1 MLLFFSGET
10 INTFRGTGVLE
21 VNNPK
26 RMNDNQLLKECLR
39 GDTEKF
45 KVIVEKYR
53 GKTLALAVNVLGNR
67 QDAED
72 ACQEAFLQVYSH
84 LNAFDFKK
92 NFSNWLFS
100 ILYKRCLDQLR
111 KRQRFFSFFKKSKGV
126 YEELAGSQALRF
138 SKQDPVPHG
147 MLEKLSPK
155 ERSSLYLWA
164 VEGYTGKEIA
174 EILGCSPGTA
184 RIHLFKARKKIKSLL
199 EKEDV

>member
-1 MLLFFSGET
+1 MKKSKG
-10 INTFRGTGVLE
+10 
-21 VNNPK
+21 
-26 RMNDNQLLKECLR
+26 MNDSQLLKECLG

-45 KVIVEKYR
+45 KVVVEKYR
-53 GKTLALAVNVLGNR
+53 GKTLALALNILGNR

-84 LNAFDFKK
+84 LNKFDFKRD
-92 NFSNWLFS
+92 FSNWLFS

-111 KRQRFFSFFKKSKGV
+111 KRRRFFSFFKKSKGE

-138 SKQDPVPHG
+138 SKQNPLPHG

-155 ERSSLYLWA
+155 ERSSLCLWA
-164 VEGYTGKEIA
+164 SEGYTGKEIA
-174 EILGCSPGTA
+174 EVLGCAPSTA

-199 EKEDV
+199 EKEHV

>member
-1 MLLFFSGET
+1 
-10 INTFRGTGVLE
+10 
-21 VNNPK
+21 
-26 RMNDNQLLKECLR
+26 MNDSQLLKECLR

-45 KVIVEKYR
+45 KVIVEKYK
-53 GKTLALAVNVLGNR
+53 GKTLALALNILGNR

-84 LNAFDFKK
+84 LDDFDFKR

-111 KRQRFFSFFKKSKGV
+111 KRRRFLNFFKKSKGEYKV
-126 YEELAGSQALRF
+126 LAGSQVLKF
-138 SKQDPVPHG
+138 SKQNSLPHEL
-147 MLEKLSPK
+147 LEKLSPK
-155 ERSSLYLWA
+155 QRSSLYLWA

-174 EILGCSPGTA
+174 KILGCSPSTA

-199 EKEDV
+199 EKENV